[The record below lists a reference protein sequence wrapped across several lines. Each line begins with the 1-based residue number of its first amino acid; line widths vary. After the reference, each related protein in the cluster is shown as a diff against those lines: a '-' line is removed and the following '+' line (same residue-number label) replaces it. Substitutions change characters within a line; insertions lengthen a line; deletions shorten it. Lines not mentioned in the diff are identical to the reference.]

1 MQLYP
6 HQRAAVDFL
15 KSRRTAC
22 LADDMGLGKTI
33 SVAVAARELKS
44 RKLAVVAPS
53 VALWNWQ
60 RELRKWAGIEAAVLD
75 STRAARTTPQAD
87 CLIAPHSLLRSE
99 PVRERLAGVDVLVG
113 DEAHCFKTPTAA
125 RTRKFYGL
133 AETAERTWLLTGTPM
148 PNNASELWT
157 MLHHLHDDFPERFRA
172 FRERYC
178 ELRPSNYGDGWKVV
192 GNKNARELRERMDG
206 FMLRRKKT
214 DVLDLPPK
222 RVEVV
227 TVQPTE
233 MPEGLAELERKLRR
247 RAVTADGIRAHDDVV
262 TAETPEEAFQALRDH
277 EHLSRFRRLS
287 GLAKVEPAVEMV
299 RRELAYQDCIVLF
312 AQHTEVIDQLAG
324 GLAGYSPVVVDGR
337 TSAADRQRAVD
348 AFQSGQAHVFIGQIQ
363 AAGTAITLTR
373 ATEAL
378 FVETSYT
385 PGDNA
390 QCADR
395 IYRIGQTKPVRVR
408 MLALA
413 HSIDEIVTEV
423 LQRKVA
429 MISELMG

>member
-1 MQLYP
+1 MELYA
-6 HQRAAVDFL
+6 HQREAVDFL
-15 KSRRTAC
+15 KSRQAAC

-33 SVAVAARELKS
+33 SVAVAIKELKS
-44 RKLAVVAPS
+44 KSLAVVAPS

-60 RELRKWAGIEAAVLD
+60 RELRKWAGVEAAVLD
-75 STRAARTTPQAD
+75 STRAARTTPP
-87 CLIAPHSLLRSE
+87 CPFLIAPHSLLRSE
-99 PVRERLAGVDVLVG
+99 PVRERLAGTDVLVG

-133 AETAERTWLLTGTPM
+133 ATAADRTWLLTGTPM
-148 PNNASELWT
+148 PNNATELWT

-192 GNKNARELRERMDG
+192 GNKNASELRRRMAG
-206 FMLRRKKT
+206 FMLRRRKT

-222 RVEVV
+222 RVEIV

-233 MPEGLAELERKLRR
+233 MPPGLAELEQKLRR
-247 RAVTADGIRAHDDVV
+247 RAVTADGIRAHDDV
-262 TAETPEEAFQALRDH
+262 TSAETPEEAFQALRDH

-287 GLAKVEPAVEMV
+287 GLAKVEPAVELV
-299 RRELAYQDCIVLF
+299 RRDLAHQDCIVLF
-312 AQHTEVIDQLAG
+312 AQHTEVVDQLAG
-324 GLAGYSPVVVDGR
+324 GLAAYRPVVVDGR
-337 TSAADRQRAVD
+337 TSPANRQRAVD
-348 AFQSGQAHVFIGQIQ
+348 DFQSGKAHVFIGQIQ

-395 IYRIGQTKPVRVR
+395 IYRIGQTNPVRVR

-429 MISELMG
+429 MISELLS

>member
-1 MQLYP
+1 
-6 HQRAAVDFL
+6 
-15 KSRRTAC
+15 
-22 LADDMGLGKTI
+22 MGLGKTI
-33 SVAVAARELKS
+33 SVAVAAEELKS
-44 RKLAVVAPS
+44 KKIAVVAPS

-60 RELRKWAGIEAAVLD
+60 RELRKWAGIDAAVLD

-99 PVRERLAGVDVLVG
+99 PVRERLADVDVLVG

-133 AETAERTWLLTGTPM
+133 AATADRTWLLTGTPM

-157 MLHHLHDDFPERFRA
+157 MLHYLHDNFPERFRT

-178 ELRPSNYGDGWKVV
+178 ELRPSNFGDGWKVV

-233 MPEGLAELERKLRR
+233 MPPGLVELEQKLRR
-247 RAVTADGIRAHDDVV
+247 RAVTADNVRAHDEVL

-287 GLAKVEPAVEMV
+287 GLAKVEPAVEMA
-299 RRELAYQDCIVLF
+299 RIELAHGDCLVLF

-324 GLAGYSPVVVDGR
+324 GLAAYSPVVVDGR
-337 TSAADRQRAVD
+337 TSPADRQRAVD

-423 LQRKVA
+423 LQRKA
-429 MISELMG
+429 SMISELMG